1 MTLLYGVL
9 VVAAIVVFYIVIS
22 YYNQKT
28 EVPESC
34 EQAYDEAQNCS
45 ACGSKNSCGIRK
57 AIIEMKETNLWQY
70 YGPLLLLVE

>member
-1 MTLLYGVL
+1 MTFLYGVL

-22 YYNQKT
+22 YYNGKT

-34 EQAYDEAQNCS
+34 EQAYHEAQDCS

-57 AIIEMKETNLWQY
+57 AIIEMKETNL
-70 YGPLLLLVE
+70 

>member
-57 AIIEMKETNLWQY
+57 AIIEMKETNL
-70 YGPLLLLVE
+70 